1 MTDINKFL
9 ENLSKITDIGFSVT
23 DKNGQNLFISD
34 NFNLNSEIVFIS
46 ISLGKTTYLL
56 NTNKSNKEALKLLKY
71 TIENEYSKL
80 YTSKEQYVI
89 DILEGKERPLDLY
102 SEGIPYLPKGC
113 NILLINVDKNLNKAL
128 DIINEVYI
136 TEEVTSVHYKDNI
149 LVIGIFENVEEHAI
163 EIKEALTLDLA
174 CKCNISISDIIY
186 NEDQLEKAFYNCKLA
201 LLLGN
206 KFKLKSNLLTLDKLF
221 LENLVYSTDKSLKQD
236 YINRYKN
243 AFDNFDIELLNTI
256 EQCLQ
261 CDLNLSH
268 TAKKLFIHRNTLIY
282 RLDKIKKETGFD
294 IKNFNQAMLF
304 SIIFLIW
311 KETN

>member
-136 TEEVTSVHYKDNI
+136 TEEVTSVIYKDNI

-163 EIKEALTLDLA
+163 EIKEALALDLA

-186 NEDQLEKAFYNCKLA
+186 NEVQLEKAFYNCKLA

-221 LENLVYSTDKSLKQD
+221 LENLVYSTDKSLKQS

-256 EQCLQ
+256 EQFLQ
-261 CDLNLSH
+261 CDLNLSE

-294 IKNFNQAMLF
+294 IKNFNQAMVF